1 MMSIH
6 INAPETAIA
15 ETVLLPGDP
24 MRAKYIAEHYL
35 ENAVCYNEVRGM
47 LGYTGTYKGHRI
59 SVQGTGMGMP
69 SASIYV
75 NELIQCYG
83 AKCLIRIGTC
93 GSLSRDVHVR
103 DVIMAESTSTSSA
116 MMDGVFGNYRFAP
129 TANFDLLHTA
139 YHLAEKHDMNVH
151 VGNVVSDD
159 SFYKDDIKDTLKL
172 GEYGTLGV
180 EMETAAVY
188 FLAAKYHVKA
198 LSILTV
204 SDHMITGEETSAQER
219 EQTFNQM
226 VELAL
231 ETAIA

>member
-1 MMSIH
+1 MSIH
-6 INAPETAIA
+6 INAPESAIA

-24 MRAKYIAEHYL
+24 MRAKYIADHYL
-35 ENAVCYNEVRGM
+35 EDAVCYNEVRGM

-75 NELIQCYG
+75 HELIECYG
-83 AKCLIRIGTC
+83 VKCLIRIGTC
-93 GSLSRDVHVR
+93 GSLNGGVQVR
-103 DVIMAESTSTSSA
+103 DIIMAQSASTSSA

-139 YHLAEKHDMNVH
+139 YHLAEEREMNVH
-151 VGNVVSDD
+151 VGNVVTDD
-159 SFYKDDIKDTLKL
+159 TFYKDNISDALKL
-172 GEYGTLGV
+172 GDYGTLGI
-180 EMETAAVY
+180 EMETAGIY
-188 FLAAKYHVKA
+188 FLAEKFHVKA

-204 SDHMITGEETSAQER
+204 SDHMITGEATSAKER
-219 EQTFNQM
+219 EQTFNHM